1 MLKSSL
7 RSVAVVLAL
16 LIAAPPSSQQVSAQN
31 VSAQKVSAPKVK
43 AAASTEEYPAE
54 CPSDAIS
61 NADLWDFDWI
71 DGTLDN
77 PSYDSK
83 NNNYYV
89 KYKRNATITTRCYK
103 NTPVLNSCSDFKI
116 LLEKRP
122 DLLRDGFPFY
132 INPYGNNASDTCKST
147 HYNYSDPT
155 YTYSSTK
162 KAWYWKWTATTCTIS
177 GSTTSCTAHGE
188 HVHRNQWSMEVYY
201 KVVVPCTQCYSYP
214 SHYPYPYPSHYPYPG
229 HYPYPYPYP
238 AHYPYPYPAFYSQPS
253 QTPDPVVD
261 TPKVIATSAAKAQQ
275 NIDQRIKLQG
285 SITCNNGQKAPC
297 NTPESQT
304 RASAGKA
311 GPYVTSM
318 IVDSFTLTP
327 PSGYKT
333 PKQYK
338 IVSSPVGQDIN
349 PNPKYA
355 TMRFYA
361 ATRSGAPYSYTAS
374 VTVSYYMQSW
384 VNNGSSIVWGERD
397 PVKSVPATLSCTPVS
412 CTFSVIGSNAG

>member
-16 LIAAPPSSQQVSAQN
+16 LIVAPPSSQQVQ
-31 VSAQKVSAPKVK
+31 
-43 AAASTEEYPAE
+43 AAASTGEYPEE
-54 CPSDAIS
+54 CPEAAKSKAL
-61 NADLWDFDWI
+61 LWDFKWI
-71 DGTLDN
+71 DGTLAN

-89 KYKRNATITTRCYK
+89 KWKSNATVTTKCYK
-103 NTPVLNSCSDFKI
+103 NTPVLNRCSDFTALLDANKDI
-116 LLEKRP
+116 LK
-122 DLLRDGFPFY
+122 DIFFNV
-132 INPYGNNASDTCKST
+132 NPYDNNSSDTCAST
-147 HYNYSDPT
+147 HYNYSDPKQEKET
-155 YTYSSTK
+155 GPWSWTK
-162 KAWYWKWTATTCTIS
+162 TTCTIS
-177 GSTTSCTAHGE
+177 GSTNSCTAHGQ
-188 HVHRNQWSMEVYY
+188 HVHKNLWTMEAYY
-201 KVVVPCTQCYSYP
+201 KLVVPPPPCTVNCYPYP
-214 SHYPYPYPSHYPYPG
+214 GHYPYPYPSHYPYPG

-238 AHYPYPYPAFYSQPS
+238 GHYPYPYPAFYSQPS

-261 TPKVIATSAAKAQQ
+261 TPKVIATSSAKAQQ

-349 PNPKYA
+349 PTPKYA

-397 PVKSVPATLSCTPVS
+397 TVKSVPATLSCTPVS

>member
-1 MLKSSL
+1 MLKPSL

-16 LIAAPPSSQQVSAQN
+16 LIAAPPSVQQVQ
-31 VSAQKVSAPKVK
+31 
-43 AAASTEEYPAE
+43 AAASTEEYPAD

-61 NADLWDFDWI
+61 KVDLNDFKTF
-71 DGTLDN
+71 DGTFEN

-89 KYKRNATITTRCYK
+89 KYKYNATITTRCYK
-103 NTPVLNSCSDFKI
+103 DTPVSNSCSDFKI

-122 DLLRDGFPFY
+122 DFFKDFFG
-132 INPYGNNASDTCKST
+132 IKPYGNNSSDTCEST
-147 HYNYSDPT
+147 HFNYSDPT

-162 KAWYWKWTATTCTIS
+162 KAWYWKWTETTCKIS
-177 GSTTSCTAHGE
+177 GSVTNCTAHGS

-201 KVVVPCTQCYSYP
+201 KLVVPCTKC
-214 SHYPYPYPSHYPYPG
+214 YPYPG
-229 HYPYPYPYP
+229 HYPYPYP
-238 AHYPYPYPAFYSQPS
+238 AHYPYPYPAHYPYPYPGHFPYPYPAFYPQPA

-261 TPKVIATSAAKAQQ
+261 TPKVIATAAAKAQQ
-275 NIDQRIKLQG
+275 NVDQRIKLQG

-327 PSGYKT
+327 PSGYRS

-349 PNPKYA
+349 SNPKYA

-374 VTVSYYMQSW
+374 VTVSYYMRSW
-384 VNNGSSIVWGERD
+384 VYNGSSVVWGASD
-397 PVKSVPATLSCTPVS
+397 PVKSVPATLSCTPAS

>member
-16 LIAAPPSSQQVSAQN
+16 LIVAPPSSQQVQ
-31 VSAQKVSAPKVK
+31 
-43 AAASTEEYPAE
+43 AAASTGEYPEE
-54 CPSDAIS
+54 CPEAAKSKAL
-61 NADLWDFDWI
+61 LWDFKWI
-71 DGTLDN
+71 DGTLAN

-89 KYKRNATITTRCYK
+89 KWKSNATVTTKCYK
-103 NTPVLNSCSDFKI
+103 NTPVLNRCSDFTALLDANKDI
-116 LLEKRP
+116 LK
-122 DLLRDGFPFY
+122 DIFFNV
-132 INPYGNNASDTCKST
+132 NPYDNNSSDTCAST
-147 HYNYSDPT
+147 HYNYSDPKLKNG
-155 YTYSSTK
+155 SWSWTK
-162 KAWYWKWTATTCTIS
+162 TTCTIS
-177 GSTTSCTAHGE
+177 GSTNSCTAHGQ
-188 HVHRNQWSMEVYY
+188 HVHKNQWTMEAYY
-201 KVVVPCTQCYSYP
+201 KLVVPPPPCTVNC
-214 SHYPYPYPSHYPYPG
+214 YPYPG
-229 HYPYPYPYP
+229 
-238 AHYPYPYPAFYSQPS
+238 HYPYPYPAFYSQPS

-261 TPKVIATSAAKAQQ
+261 TPKVIATSSAKAQQ

-349 PNPKYA
+349 PTPKYA

-397 PVKSVPATLSCTPVS
+397 TVKSVPATLSCTPVS